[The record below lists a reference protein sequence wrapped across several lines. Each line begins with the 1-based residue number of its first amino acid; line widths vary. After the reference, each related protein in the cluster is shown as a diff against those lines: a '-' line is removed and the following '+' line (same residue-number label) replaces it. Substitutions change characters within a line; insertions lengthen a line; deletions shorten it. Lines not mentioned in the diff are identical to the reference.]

1 MDYKNSRRRQIDIEN
16 KAKLLKAAYVSSLTL
31 LFLLMVFTP
40 YLVGSG
46 LFLRAR
52 LIVGEEIAEGV
63 LIALLLLAGYFAS
76 IVYKKEF
83 DKYARELEE
92 LAAKKDTLENELNE
106 AFCYIGAVNVQLLEI
121 KSVLTGQKRYPE
133 SKRDFKKI
141 ESLFA
146 RQALGIANVD
156 WVVLRIV
163 NPETLRTLQEHSE
176 ARGKARLRKHNIS
189 NKAVVSNEAVAD
201 YSVVTSEQE
210 NLTIKAFCILPTKE
224 LAESQQILI
233 RAIVSELEMLF
244 ILLRCEYY
252 KEGFLKKKSR
262 QEFVQG
268 VRWSSKKR

>member
-1 MDYKNSRRRQIDIEN
+1 MGDKSTRRRQIDIEK

-31 LFLLMVFTP
+31 LFLLMIFTP
-40 YLVGSG
+40 YLVRSG
-46 LFLRAR
+46 LWLKGR
-52 LIVGEEIAEGV
+52 LIVGEEITEGV
-63 LIALLLLAGYFAS
+63 LIALVLLAGYFAS
-76 IVYKKEF
+76 IVYKKEL

-92 LAAKKDTLENELNE
+92 LAAKKDNLENELNE

-133 SKRDFKKI
+133 SKRDFKNI
-141 ESLFA
+141 QSLFA

-156 WVVLRIV
+156 WVVLRII

-201 YSVVTSEQE
+201 CSVVTSEQE

-224 LAESQQILI
+224 LTESQEILI
-233 RAIVSELEMLF
+233 RTIVSELEMLF
-244 ILLRCEYY
+244 IILSCEYY
-252 KEGFLKKKSR
+252 KEGYLKKKPA
-262 QEFVQG
+262 
-268 VRWSSKKR
+268 

>member
-1 MDYKNSRRRQIDIEN
+1 MGYNNSRRRQIDIE
-16 KAKLLKAAYVSSLTL
+16 KKTRSLKAAYVSSLTL
-31 LFLLMVFTP
+31 LFLLMVLTP

-52 LIVGEEIAEGV
+52 LIVGEEIVEGV

-76 IVYKKEF
+76 IVYKKEL
-83 DKYARELEE
+83 DKYSRELEE
-92 LAAKKDTLENELNE
+92 LAVKKDNLEDELNE
-106 AFCYIGAVNVQLLEI
+106 AFSYIGAVNVQLLEI

-133 SKRDFKKI
+133 NKKDFKKI

-176 ARGKARLRKHNIS
+176 ARGKARLHKHNIS
-189 NKAVVSNEAVAD
+189 NKAVVSKEAVAD

-224 LAESQQILI
+224 LAESQEILI

-244 ILLRCEYY
+244 IILRCEYY
-252 KEGFLKKKSR
+252 KEGFLKKKPR
-262 QEFVQG
+262 
-268 VRWSSKKR
+268 